1 MLLAH
6 ALPVLLFIADP
17 SLLADQ
23 GESNIGISDAS
34 RNAKDY
40 ACTFP
45 ALIQGWRSE
54 FGDNSSELWFGFVQV
69 AGYSYAQS
77 INCTGGDPPDTNA
90 SCPDTHHSLAAGDLR
105 QAQLVALQLP
115 NVGFSTTIDTGDY
128 INIHPPDKQTPSR
141 RLASQALK
149 QIYGINVSG
158 AEFPF
163 YAGSKLSTAADGAV
177 TVTVAIRAGRAKTK
191 VKLTTTAP
199 LAATQ
204 STRLGQG
211 GSLARNKCATA
222 ATQHYHYPPRIAKTF
237 AEYCG
242 YPQIWGVFAN
252 GSELALNASVAI
264 GADGSSLVLSA
275 AAPAGFNATASS
287 YGRATWPMTVFF
299 SSTGLPVIPWWASF
313 SATEPWQ

>member
-1 MLLAH
+1 M
-6 ALPVLLFIADP
+6 
-17 SLLADQ
+17 
-23 GESNIGISDAS
+23 
-34 RNAKDY
+34 
-40 ACTFP
+40 
-45 ALIQGWRSE
+45 
-54 FGDNSSELWFGFVQV
+54 
-69 AGYSYAQS
+69 
-77 INCTGGDPPDTNA
+77 
-90 SCPDTHHSLAAGDLR
+90 
-105 QAQLVALQLP
+105 
-115 NVGFSTTIDTGDY
+115 
-128 INIHPPDKQTPSR
+128 
-141 RLASQALK
+141 
-149 QIYGINVSG
+149 
-158 AEFPF
+158 
-163 YAGSKLSTAADGAV
+163 

-222 ATQHYHYPPRIAKTF
+222 AAQHYHYPPRTAKTF

-242 YPQIWGVFAN
+242 YPQIWGAFAN
-252 GSELALNASVAI
+252 GSKLALNASAAI

-313 SATEPWQ
+313 NATEPWQSPGFGTGLVTL